1 MLSFLKRIFRK
12 EQEIPKEEVELHT
25 LSSWFDE
32 KTSPKIDEW
41 NSELANVNQRVLAE
55 KQQTVLHLDA
65 LNKAE
70 LMNQNIPERAKHF
83 MRGNREAY
91 YKKVSLFLDK
101 ILPPQKVEDLPVFH
115 SAMQEE
121 LKELMQGTA
130 KSFQIMQE
138 FFANE
143 SRQVMSSIGN
153 IEREII
159 AFKQAFDTA
168 GLDVLDS
175 TKNLIIDFQT
185 KTKLNQALETDLET
199 RKKEMENFSS
209 ELKQLKEDIEL
220 LQKDKKLNEIKDKLK
235 QVQAQGE
242 AIRERIALPF
252 SVINP
257 ALRKFERIT
266 YRHRMVA
273 QKYIE
278 SPLDALMQDLH
289 LGILKTLQDLEKSIL
304 NNRIDLRDKKRDKTL
319 EILKLLTKEYLGNF
333 LSEYGHIK
341 KDQDKLIKQINALDV
356 IQLLKEK
363 KERIKKLENNQLD
376 VERKIDLF
384 SKELEKVHLL
394 KLEEK
399 LLDNLQKIT
408 STQVKIV

>member
-12 EQEIPKEEVELHT
+12 EQSISQEKVELT
-25 LSSWFDE
+25 NLSPWFDE
-32 KTSPKIDEW
+32 KTAPKIDEL
-41 NSELANVNQRVLAE
+41 NSELAKVSQRVLAE
-55 KQQTVLHLDA
+55 KQQTIQHLDT

-70 LMNQNIPERAKHF
+70 LMNSNIPERAKHY
-83 MRGNREAY
+83 MKGNREAY
-91 YKKVSLFLDK
+91 HKKVSLFLDK
-101 ILPPQKVEDLPVFH
+101 IQPPQKIEDLPVFH
-115 SAMQEE
+115 SVVQKE

-143 SRQVMSSIGN
+143 SRQVMTSIGN
-153 IEREII
+153 IEREIN

-175 TKNLIIDFQT
+175 TKNLIVDVQT
-185 KTKLNQALETDLET
+185 KTKLKKALETDLET
-199 RKKEMENFSS
+199 RKKEKEIFSS
-209 ELKQLKEDIEL
+209 ELKQLQEDIEL
-220 LQKDKKLNEIKDKLK
+220 LQKDRELNEIKDKLK
-235 QVQAQGE
+235 QTKAKGE
-242 AIRERIALPF
+242 EVRERIALPF

-266 YRHRMVA
+266 YRHRVTV

-319 EILKLLTKEYLGNF
+319 EVLKLLTKEYLGSF

-341 KDQDKLIKQINALDV
+341 KEQDKLIKQMNALNV

-363 KERIKKLENNQLD
+363 KERIKTFENNRID
-376 VERKIDLF
+376 IERKIDLF

-394 KLEEK
+394 ELEEK
-399 LLDNLQKIT
+399 LLGNLKKIT
-408 STQVKIV
+408 NTQVKIV

>member
-1 MLSFLKRIFRK
+1 MLSFLKRIFKK
-12 EQEIPKEEVELHT
+12 EQDTSQEEVELNN
-25 LSSWFDE
+25 LNSWFDE
-32 KTSPKIDEW
+32 KTTPKIDEL
-41 NSELANVNQRVLAE
+41 NSELANVNKRVLKE
-55 KQQTVLHLDA
+55 KQQTILHLDT
-65 LNKAE
+65 LNKTE
-70 LMNQNIPERAKHF
+70 LMNSNIPERAKHF
-83 MRGNREAY
+83 MKGNREAY
-91 YKKVSLFLDK
+91 NKKVSLFLDK
-101 ILPPQKVEDLPVFH
+101 IQPPQKIEDLPVFH
-115 SAMQEE
+115 SVMQEE

-143 SRQVMSSIGN
+143 SRRVMGSIGN
-153 IEREII
+153 IEREIN

-168 GLDVLDS
+168 GLGVLDS
-175 TKNLIIDFQT
+175 TKNLIIDVQT
-185 KTKLNQALETDLET
+185 KTKLKKALEIDLEI
-199 RKKEMENFSS
+199 RQKEKETFSS

-220 LQKDKKLNEIKDKLK
+220 LQKDRELNEIKDKLK
-235 QVQAQGE
+235 QTQAKGE
-242 AIRERIALPF
+242 EVRERIALPF
-252 SVINP
+252 SVINS

-266 YRHRMVA
+266 YRHRVTA

-304 NNRIDLRDKKRDKTL
+304 TNRIDLRDKKRDKTL

-341 KDQDKLIKQINALDV
+341 KEQNKLIKQINALDV

-363 KERIKKLENNQLD
+363 KECIKTLENNRID
-376 VERKIDLF
+376 IERKIDLF

-394 KLEEK
+394 ELEER
-399 LLDNLQKIT
+399 LLGNLKKIT
-408 STQVKIV
+408 NIQVKIV